1 MSDQDRISS
10 FNINTVLS
18 RQAMRIKKNINWG
31 SKLIQ
36 YQILQTN
43 ITRTVRQTIRRI
55 ADEILGVQGLNS
67 LVLQMQAKEC
77 HLAIFR
83 ECCILS

>member
-10 FNINTVLS
+10 FNINTMLS
-18 RQAMRIKKNINWG
+18 RQVMRIKKNINWG

-43 ITRTVRQTIRRI
+43 ITRTVWQTIRRI

-67 LVLQMQAKEC
+67 LVLQM
-77 HLAIFR
+77 
-83 ECCILS
+83 

>member
-18 RQAMRIKKNINWG
+18 RQVMRIKKNINWG

-43 ITRTVRQTIRRI
+43 ITRTVQQTIRRI
-55 ADEILGVQGLNS
+55 ANEILGVQGLNS
-67 LVLQMQAKEC
+67 LVLQM
-77 HLAIFR
+77 
-83 ECCILS
+83 

>member
-1 MSDQDRISS
+1 
-10 FNINTVLS
+10 
-18 RQAMRIKKNINWG
+18 MRIKKNINWG

-43 ITRTVRQTIRRI
+43 ITRTVWQTIRRI

-67 LVLQMQAKEC
+67 LVMQM
-77 HLAIFR
+77 
-83 ECCILS
+83 

>member
-18 RQAMRIKKNINWG
+18 RQVMRMKKNINWG

-43 ITRTVRQTIRRI
+43 ITRTVWPTIRRI

-67 LVLQMQAKEC
+67 LVLQM
-77 HLAIFR
+77 
-83 ECCILS
+83 

>member
-18 RQAMRIKKNINWG
+18 RQVMRIKKNINWG

-43 ITRTVRQTIRRI
+43 ITRTVQQTIRRI

-67 LVLQMQAKEC
+67 LVLQM
-77 HLAIFR
+77 
-83 ECCILS
+83 

>member
-10 FNINTVLS
+10 FNINAVLS
-18 RQAMRIKKNINWG
+18 RQVMRIKKNINWG

-43 ITRTVRQTIRRI
+43 ITRTVWQTIRRI

-67 LVLQMQAKEC
+67 LVLQM
-77 HLAIFR
+77 
-83 ECCILS
+83 

>member
-18 RQAMRIKKNINWG
+18 RQVMRIKKNINWG

-43 ITRTVRQTIRRI
+43 ITRTVWQTIRRI

-67 LVLQMQAKEC
+67 LVLQM
-77 HLAIFR
+77 
-83 ECCILS
+83 

>member
-18 RQAMRIKKNINWG
+18 RQVMRIKKNINWG

-36 YQILQTN
+36 NQILQTN
-43 ITRTVRQTIRRI
+43 ITRTVQQTIRRI

-67 LVLQMQAKEC
+67 LVLQM
-77 HLAIFR
+77 
-83 ECCILS
+83 